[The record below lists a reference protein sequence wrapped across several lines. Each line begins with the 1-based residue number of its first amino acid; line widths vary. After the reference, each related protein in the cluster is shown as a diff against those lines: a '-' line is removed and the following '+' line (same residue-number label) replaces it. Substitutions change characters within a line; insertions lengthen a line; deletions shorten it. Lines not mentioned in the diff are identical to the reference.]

1 MALIAWVFAAKPVV
15 VQTASLLERATA
27 LQPEIETPSVV
38 KLTVP
43 VAPGVTAAVRDTDA
57 PVSAELADRVNVVAD
72 AVPGLTS
79 TLGSDRSE
87 YPWLFWLWMETKKS
101 VPFESEVI
109 VQDVDVVFAVQDLTE
124 DPPTSALKA
133 VTTVLIRAAPL
144 VFGAVQL
151 ISTEPLPET

>member
-1 MALIAWVFAAKPVV
+1 LALIAWVFAAKPVV
-15 VQTASLLERATA
+15 VQTASLLETATA

-57 PVSAELADRVNVVAD
+57 PVKAELADRVNVVAD

-87 YPWLFWLWMETKKS
+87 YPWLFWLWMETK
-101 VPFESEVI
+101 
-109 VQDVDVVFAVQDLTE
+109 
-124 DPPTSALKA
+124 
-133 VTTVLIRAAPL
+133 
-144 VFGAVQL
+144 
-151 ISTEPLPET
+151 